1 VTPWHAGQFNENAVQ
16 D

>member
-1 VTPWHAGQFNENAVQ
+1 VTPWHAGQFDENAVQ